1 MISKVFNLKLIASGI
16 RNLLERE
23 KMISKI
29 FNRKLIAFILV
40 LLVSLISYKYLVS
53 TKPQAKPLKVKEK
66 TFYVNVVKAK
76 KSNHF
81 PTSDAFGKIVSSRKG
96 DLRFGV
102 SGKIEY
108 ISDAFLNGSY
118 VKNGQI
124 LAKLNQKRYLLEIKR
139 LNSETQ
145 ELGKQL
151 DIRKRQVKRY
161 KSMLTRKVISQNKYD
176 NELILL
182 SKNKSD
188 YIRSK
193 TILEKANEDLSD
205 TVLKAKFNGRLFNVK
220 INKGQFISSNEKI
233 ADIFSI
239 DDLEVEFVVPSKI
252 YSDAKN
258 LIGKSIEVI
267 WEVGTNSLKK
277 ITAVIERTDGKTNE
291 EEGGGKLFAK
301 INQNLNQNDYIPVG
315 TFVRIKYP
323 QGDFK
328 GLFKL
333 PETSLYGNKVYIVKN
348 NIAKEKQVSLKYKGS
363 GFVLVKGNFTDDD
376 LIISTRIS
384 TNLDNKKVSVLN

>member
-1 MISKVFNLKLIASGI
+1 
-16 RNLLERE
+16 LLERE

-176 NELILL
+176 NELILF
-182 SKNKSD
+182 SKNSSD

-193 TILEKANEDLSD
+193 IILEKAKEDLLD
-205 TVLKAKFNGRLFNVK
+205 TILKAKFNGRLYNIK

-233 ADIFSI
+233 ANIFSV
-239 DDLEVEFVVPSKI
+239 DDLEVEFVVPAKV
-252 YSDAKN
+252 YSNAN
-258 LIGKSIEVI
+258 VLIGKSIEVI
-267 WEVGTNSLKK
+267 WQGGTDSLKK
-277 ITAVIERTDGKTNE
+277 IIAVIERTDGKTNE

-301 INQNLNQNDYIPVG
+301 INQTPNNNDYIPVG
-315 TFVRIKYP
+315 TFVRINYP
-323 QGDFK
+323 QGNFK

-333 PETSLYGNKVYIVKN
+333 PETSLFGDKVYIVEN
-348 NIAKEKQVSLKYKGS
+348 NVAKERKVSLKYKGS
-363 GFVLVKGNFTDDD
+363 GFILVDGNFTDED
-376 LIISTRIS
+376 LIISTRIPS
-384 TNLDNKKVSVLN
+384 DLHNKKVSILN